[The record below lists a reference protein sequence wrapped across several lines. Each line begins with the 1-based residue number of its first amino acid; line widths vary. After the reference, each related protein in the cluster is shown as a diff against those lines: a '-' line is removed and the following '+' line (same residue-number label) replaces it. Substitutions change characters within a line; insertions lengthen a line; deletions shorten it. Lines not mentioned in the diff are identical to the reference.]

1 MAKRDAPQKQPQK
14 KPQKK
19 PKRLQIVFLA
29 TGAFAVPSMQ
39 MICESGQFDII
50 CLVTNPLRYDR
61 AGQPIST
68 PAREFAK
75 EYNIAVSDKEDVHSR
90 EFSEF
95 LYLVRPDLLF
105 VCDFGQILSKK
116 VLEGA
121 ILGGINLH
129 GSLLPKYR
137 GAAPV
142 HWAIMSDETVTGVSI
157 IHMTPQIDAGPVIAQ
172 SVPIPI
178 SPRETVEQLEERL
191 ALYGAELVLETTQ
204 RLACD
209 EPVRIIEQ
217 LHHQASKAPKLK
229 KEQGRI
235 DWSAGSKT
243 IFNHFRAV
251 SLWPKP
257 FTDWHREGG
266 EPVRLI
272 LGAMEPLDDH
282 FRKLFGVDFSDPK
295 FVDPVLSDAKFDN
308 LAALRLLDSKGLGGK
323 DKASTSHDEGK
334 KQHRTHR
341 WYPGTVILAE
351 HDELIVAA
359 GQGTVRIT
367 RLQPA
372 GKRMMDVRDFLRGYP
387 IRQGDR
393 LG

>member
-1 MAKRDAPQKQPQK
+1 MLDTIVSKQH
-14 KPQKK
+14 

-29 TGAFAVPSMQ
+29 TGAFAVPSMR
-39 MICESGQFDII
+39 MIFESGLFDVT

-61 AGQPIST
+61 AGRPIVT
-68 PAREFAK
+68 PARDFAK
-75 EYNIAVSDKEDVHSR
+75 KYNIAISEKEDVHSR

-121 ILGGINLH
+121 LLGGINLH

-142 HWAIMSDETVTGVSI
+142 HWAVMRGETVTGVSI

-178 SPRETVEQLEERL
+178 SPSETVEQLEERL
-191 ALYGAELVLETTQ
+191 AVYGAELVLETI
-204 RLACD
+204 RRMACD

-229 KEQGRI
+229 KDNGQV
-235 DWSAGSKT
+235 DWSADSKA
-243 IFNHFRAV
+243 IYNHFRAV

-257 FTDWHREGG
+257 FTGWHREDGS
-266 EPVRLI
+266 ELRLI
-272 LGAMEPLDDH
+272 FGDMEPLDDNFH
-282 FRKLFGVDFSDPK
+282 ELVGEDFSHAP
-295 FVDPVLSDAKFDN
+295 FVDPVLTDAKFDN
-308 LAALRLLDSKGLGGK
+308 LAALRAHADAGSDGGAGEQHVAGRHTLEDSP
-323 DKASTSHDEGK
+323 
-334 KQHRTHR
+334 RRPRR
-341 WYPGTVILAE
+341 WQPGTVIYAGG
-351 HDELIVAA
+351 DELIVAA
-359 GQGTVRIT
+359 GQGTVRIR

-372 GKRMMDVRDFLRGYP
+372 GKKMMAVRDFLRGYP